1 MSSCNGNYLKTI
13 NTLPHKAA
21 FIRAEALNGVIYVL
35 LNDMLLSF
43 CVEKET
49 FLELTRLDTPLVA
62 PGLTHY
68 QVAEGIEC
76 FLWTCMQRKLVF
88 SCWSCCCCLLLSSFV
103 VVSLLLSQC
112 AIHIFSEQGH
122 LVICGGLT
130 ELSPGARMAIDEV
143 RAYDPK
149 KRVWVTGDEE
159 ERSITLPKKM
169 PTALS
174 YLSAGELPTS
184 SI

>member
-76 FLWTCMQRKLVF
+76 FLWTCNGNLSFLVGPVVVVF
-88 SCWSCCCCLLLSSFV
+88 CCCLV
-103 VVSLLLSQC
+103 IAVSMR
-112 AIHIFSEQGH
+112 HPYFF
-122 LVICGGLT
+122 
-130 ELSPGARMAIDEV
+130 
-143 RAYDPK
+143 
-149 KRVWVTGDEE
+149 
-159 ERSITLPKKM
+159 
-169 PTALS
+169 
-174 YLSAGELPTS
+174 
-184 SI
+184 